1 MNYSAPR
8 WLWLWPP
15 LAIVV
20 LQVGSKALDEDFYRA
35 VFRGELGLVE
45 NGTVLFLVS
54 AVFLAVRIFLM
65 RDRVRS
71 NLFGPF
77 ALMMALGCFFFAGE
91 EASWGQHWI
100 GYETPDVIAER
111 NDQGE
116 FNLHND
122 PFLEM
127 FLDQPPRLALTL
139 AALIGGL
146 CAPLFRRKRK
156 LNLPVFDGEGIWG
169 WIWPTMACLP
179 TSAVALVVTFPKK
192 FFEEVPSALDISPGE
207 TKEFC
212 LALFLLVYL
221 LVLHRQLRRVDPAG
235 NLNAATTRA

>member
-1 MNYSAPR
+1 MENETTRDSAPR

-15 LAIVV
+15 FAIVL
-20 LQVGSKALDEDFYRA
+20 LQVGTKAFSEDAYRT

-45 NGTVLFLVS
+45 NCTVLFLVS
-54 AVFLAVRIFLM
+54 AVFFAVRLFLM
-65 RDRVRS
+65 RSRVRS
-71 NLFGPF
+71 KLFGPF
-77 ALMMALGCFFFAGE
+77 ALVMALGCFFFAGE
-91 EASWGQHWI
+91 ESSWGQHWV
-100 GYETPDVIAER
+100 GYETPDSIAER

-127 FLDQPPRLALTL
+127 FLDQPPRLALTF

-146 CAPLFRRKRK
+146 CAPLLRRRRRMDF
-156 LNLPVFDGEGIWG
+156 PVFDGEGVWG
-169 WIWPTMACLP
+169 WVWPTTVCIP
-179 TSAVALVVTFPKK
+179 TSIVALVITFPKK
-192 FFEEVPSALDISPGE
+192 VFEEVPFALDISPGE

-221 LVLHRQLRRVDPAG
+221 LVLYRQLRR
-235 NLNAATTRA
+235 